1 MASYVNYGR
10 RRTRARFAL
19 SHVSA
24 IAMFSAERLAKKF
37 SDGEFRLKTAHS
49 GDVRREWGLG
59 FKSRLDRQRVPLP
72 GVDRLT
78 CENSPRVGAIRRP
91 PAP

>member
-10 RRTRARFAL
+10 RRTRSRFAL

-37 SDGEFRLKTAHS
+37 SDGEFRLNCELGCLQLRFWLRLGSVQFSISS
-49 GDVRREWGLG
+49 GR
-59 FKSRLDRQRVPLP
+59 SA
-72 GVDRLT
+72 LT
-78 CENSPRVGAIRRP
+78 PRAFP
-91 PAP
+91 TC

>member
-10 RRTRARFAL
+10 RRTRSRFAL

-37 SDGEFRLKTAHS
+37 SDGEFRLNCELGCLQLRFWLLWVQFSFPFLLA
-49 GDVRREWGLG
+49 GRR
-59 FKSRLDRQRVPLP
+59 SRP
-72 GVDRLT
+72 GPFRLA
-78 CENSPRVGAIRRP
+78 ERIVG
-91 PAP
+91 